1 MPRPKVADEN
11 RRRVARACDN
21 CKRRKEKC
29 DGTSPCNLCR
39 RRARETECQYSD
51 GPVRSRTHKLKS
63 SVDQRE
69 EVGNASD
76 AEIAVESLLNL
87 SGGRS
92 NARTPYAEDSQDPAS
107 HAPVPKLARLL
118 RDGKGKFMYVGDS
131 ANLSFLQN
139 IRRLVKSS
147 IGDCSL
153 TTDPLRHALVE
164 SMPISKPAPFRSAE
178 GHAEPKPNLSE
189 AKKLVQHYLAATS
202 GVLDLFDPVDMV
214 EHLSAW
220 STDVSTETDFTSSI
234 YYLVL
239 AIGAQALPGDGDE
252 ALAETFFNRG
262 RQLVASNFM
271 DDPSVFTIQSYALIT
286 MYMVTVCRRNGAF
299 MNLGIAVRAAY
310 ALGLHRSD
318 ISGLFEARER
328 RTRERVW
335 KSLRILDIFLSAS
348 LGRPPA
354 TSEVDGGHVS
364 WSKPSRDYEDI
375 QIDGLSLSAMLRI
388 CFIFERILNEVYCRR
403 EVTAHLVE
411 SISQQYREWTVE
423 FPGSLKVDGLEEGD
437 SSPSAT
443 MRHTIG
449 ISHLKTSYYWSI
461 ILLTRPFLVFKVS
474 THLKQ
479 KRQEKVA
486 EDAALH
492 SPTQTFAD
500 ACVDS
505 AVRSLEIV
513 NELVQ
518 ITNIPKRLPML
529 INSVFVST
537 LVFGIACFGDF
548 DKTFP
553 LISGLERAKKIL
565 SSFTKYDPLARR
577 YSQIIEY
584 LHQAAAE
591 YIRRRDLEQM
601 QQRRQGVSFIFGNI
615 VPENAANK
623 HSSDVPAA
631 PLTPTSQ
638 RMPENKESQE
648 PLHTSGIGDL
658 LYQQRSVESQYNG
671 ISSQGPKITTSGVL
685 AGANMPDNQQ
695 SYDSTDYMGAAF
707 PDFLSPDSSG
717 IPSNPSY
724 ADEFP
729 LFSLLTDFDPTLPDQ
744 FFTNSV

>member
-1 MPRPKVADEN
+1 
-11 RRRVARACDN
+11 
-21 CKRRKEKC
+21 
-29 DGTSPCNLCR
+29 
-39 RRARETECQYSD
+39 
-51 GPVRSRTHKLKS
+51 
-63 SVDQRE
+63 
-69 EVGNASD
+69 VGNASD

-87 SGGRS
+87 SGNRG
-92 NARTPYAEDSQDPAS
+92 NAKTSYGEESQDDVSS

-164 SMPISKPAPFRSAE
+164 SMTTTDPAPYGAHT
-178 GHAEPKPNLSE
+178 GYNEPKPNLSE
-189 AKKLVQHYLAATS
+189 AKELVQQYLAATS
-202 GVLDLFDPVDMV
+202 GVLDLFDPTDMV

-220 STDVSTETDFTSSI
+220 ANDTSKETDFTSSI

-239 AIGAQALPGDGDE
+239 AIGAQVRPGDGGE
-252 ALAETFFNRG
+252 NLAEAYFTRG
-262 RQLVASNFM
+262 RHLVASNFM

-286 MYMVTVCRRNGAF
+286 MYMMIICRRNGAF

-364 WSKPSRDYEDI
+364 WTKPSRDYEDI
-375 QIDGLSLSAMLRI
+375 HIDGLSLSAMLRI

-411 SISQQYREWTVE
+411 SISQQYREWTLE
-423 FPGSLKVDGLEEGD
+423 FPGSLKVDGLEQGD
-437 SSPSAT
+437 GSPFAKL
-443 MRHTIG
+443 HQKIG
-449 ISHLKTSYYWSI
+449 ITHLKSSYYWSI
-461 ILLTRPFLVFKVS
+461 ILLTRPFLVFKIS
-474 THLKQ
+474 SHLKQ
-479 KRQEKVA
+479 KRKERVV
-486 EDAALH
+486 EEPALH

-513 NELVQ
+513 HELCQ
-518 ITNIPKRLPML
+518 IPNIPKRLPML
-529 INSVFVST
+529 VNSVFIST

-553 LISGLERAKKIL
+553 VINGLNQAKKL
-565 SSFTKYDPLARR
+565 LEGFARYDPLARR
-577 YSQIIEY
+577 YRQITEY
-584 LHQAAAE
+584 LHQAANE
-591 YIRRRDLEQM
+591 HIGRRDQEQM
-601 QQRRQGVSFIFGNI
+601 QQRRQDVSYIFGNI
-615 VPENAANK
+615 SADTMPNKLDPELT
-623 HSSDVPAA
+623 AA

-638 RMPENKESQE
+638 QIAEKQDAQKS
-648 PLHTSGIGDL
+648 LHNGGIGDMFY
-658 LYQQRSVESQYNG
+658 YQRPAESQSNG
-671 ISSQGPKITTSGVL
+671 MFSQGPSITTSGVL
-685 AGANMPDNQQ
+685 ATGSQPDALD
-695 SYDSTDYMGAAF
+695 SYDSTDPMGDHF
-707 PDFLSPDSSG
+707 PNFMSPGSSG

-724 ADEFP
+724 GDEFP
-729 LFSLLTDFDPTLPDQ
+729 LFSLLTDLDPMMPDP
-744 FFTNSV
+744 FLISPG

>member
-1 MPRPKVADEN
+1 M
-11 RRRVARACDN
+11 
-21 CKRRKEKC
+21 
-29 DGTSPCNLCR
+29 
-39 RRARETECQYSD
+39 
-51 GPVRSRTHKLKS
+51 HKLKS
-63 SVDQRE
+63 SVDQRD

-87 SGGRS
+87 SGSRG
-92 NARTPYAEDSQDPAS
+92 NARTVHGEESQDEASS

-118 RDGKGKFMYVGDS
+118 RDSKGKFMYVGDS

-147 IGDCSL
+147 IGDCAL

-164 SMPISKPAPFRSAE
+164 SMTTVNTTSYQGSNGRP
-178 GHAEPKPNLSE
+178 EPKPSLSD
-189 AKKLVQHYLAATS
+189 AKDLAQQYLVATS
-202 GVLDLFDPVDMV
+202 GVLDLFDPVDIV

-220 STDVSTETDFTSSI
+220 ANDTSKETDFTSSI

-239 AIGAQALPGDGDE
+239 AIGAQVRPGEGGE
-252 ALAETFFNRG
+252 TLAEAYFTRG
-262 RQLVASNFM
+262 RHLVASNFM

-286 MYMVTVCRRNGAF
+286 MYMMIICRRNGAF

-364 WSKPSRDYEDI
+364 WTKPSRDYEDI
-375 QIDGLSLSAMLRI
+375 HIDGLSLSAMLRI

-411 SISQQYREWTVE
+411 SISQQYREWTLE
-423 FPGSLKVDGLEEGD
+423 FPGSLKVDGLEPGD
-437 SSPSAT
+437 GSPFASL
-443 MRHTIG
+443 HHKIG
-449 ISHLKTSYYWSI
+449 ITHLKSSYYWSI

-474 THLKQ
+474 SHLKQ
-479 KRQEKVA
+479 KRKERVV
-486 EDAALH
+486 EEPALH

-513 NELVQ
+513 HELSQ
-518 ITNIPKRLPML
+518 SPNIPKKLPML
-529 INSVFVST
+529 VNSVFIST

-553 LISGLERAKKIL
+553 VINGLRQATALLEGFAR
-565 SSFTKYDPLARR
+565 FDPLARR
-577 YSQIIEY
+577 YRQITEY
-584 LHQAAAE
+584 LHQAANE
-591 YIRRRDLEQM
+591 YIARRDQEQM
-601 QQRRQGVSFIFGNI
+601 QQRRQDVSYIFGNI
-615 VPENAANK
+615 SVETMSAKLDPELVA
-623 HSSDVPAA
+623 S

-638 RMPENKESQE
+638 PIREKADGHKTFQNGGVDDM
-648 PLHTSGIGDL
+648 
-658 LYQQRSVESQYNG
+658 LYQQRPAECQHQSMF
-671 ISSQGPKITTSGVL
+671 SQGPSITTSGVL
-685 AGANMPDNQQ
+685 ATASQPDALA
-695 SYDSTDYMGAAF
+695 SYETTEPTGGHF
-707 PDFLSPDSSG
+707 PNFMSPDSSG

-724 ADEFP
+724 GDEFP
-729 LFSLLTDFDPTLPDQ
+729 LFSLLTDFDPMMPDP
-744 FFTNSV
+744 FLINTE

>member
-1 MPRPKVADEN
+1 M
-11 RRRVARACDN
+11 
-21 CKRRKEKC
+21 
-29 DGTSPCNLCR
+29 
-39 RRARETECQYSD
+39 
-51 GPVRSRTHKLKS
+51 
-63 SVDQRE
+63 
-69 EVGNASD
+69 GNASD

-87 SGGRS
+87 SGNRS
-92 NARTPYAEDSQDPAS
+92 NARASYGEESLDDAAS

-164 SMPISKPAPFRSAE
+164 SMNTTKPTPYGASNGFS
-178 GHAEPKPNLSE
+178 EPKPGLSE
-189 AKKLVQHYLAATS
+189 VKELVQQYLAATS
-202 GVLDLFDPVDMV
+202 GVLDLFDPVDI
-214 EHLSAW
+214 EEQLSAW
-220 STDVSTETDFTSSI
+220 STDESTETDFTSSI

-239 AIGAQALPGDGDE
+239 AIGAQVRPGDGGE
-252 ALAETFFNRG
+252 KLAEACFTRG
-262 RQLVASNFM
+262 RHLVASNFM

-286 MYMVTVCRRNGAF
+286 MYMMVICRRNGAF

-364 WSKPSRDYEDI
+364 WTKPSRDYEDI
-375 QIDGLSLSAMLRI
+375 HIDGLSLSAMLRI

-411 SISQQYREWTVE
+411 SISQQYREWTLE
-423 FPGSLKVDGLEEGD
+423 FPGSLKVDGLEQGD
-437 SSPSAT
+437 GSPFAKL
-443 MRHTIG
+443 HQKIG
-449 ISHLKTSYYWSI
+449 ISHLKSSYYWSI

-474 THLKQ
+474 SHLKQ
-479 KRQEKVA
+479 KRKERVV
-486 EDAALH
+486 EEPALH

-505 AVRSLEIV
+505 AVRSMEIV
-513 NELVQ
+513 HELCQ
-518 ITNIPKRLPML
+518 TPNIPKRLPML
-529 INSVFVST
+529 VNSVFIST

-553 LISGLERAKKIL
+553 VIKGLNQAKAL
-565 SSFTKYDPLARR
+565 LEGFAKYDPLSRR
-577 YSQIIEY
+577 YLQITEY
-584 LHQAAAE
+584 LHQAANE
-591 YIRRRDLEQM
+591 YIGRRDQEQM
-601 QQRRQGVSFIFGNI
+601 QQRRQDVSYIFGNI
-615 VPENAANK
+615 SAETMSNKLDPELM
-623 HSSDVPAA
+623 AA
-631 PLTPTSQ
+631 PLTPTSEQ
-638 RMPENKESQE
+638 IPERQE
-648 PLHTSGIGDL
+648 PQKSLHNGGIGDMF
-658 LYQQRSVESQYNG
+658 YQKRTAENQNNS
-671 ISSQGPKITTSGVL
+671 IFSQGPSITTSGVL
-685 AGANMPDNQQ
+685 ATAGQ
-695 SYDSTDYMGAAF
+695 SDEIQPYDSGDPMGSQF
-707 PDFLSPDSSG
+707 PNFLSPDSSG

-724 ADEFP
+724 GDEFP
-729 LFSLLTDFDPTLPDQ
+729 LFSLLTDFDPMMPDP
-744 FFTNSV
+744 FLISPG

>member
-1 MPRPKVADEN
+1 
-11 RRRVARACDN
+11 
-21 CKRRKEKC
+21 
-29 DGTSPCNLCR
+29 
-39 RRARETECQYSD
+39 
-51 GPVRSRTHKLKS
+51 
-63 SVDQRE
+63 
-69 EVGNASD
+69 VGNASD

-87 SGGRS
+87 SGNRG
-92 NARTPYAEDSQDPAS
+92 NAKTSYGEESQDDASS

-153 TTDPLRHALVE
+153 TTDPLRHSLVE
-164 SMPISKPAPFRSAE
+164 SMSTTDPAPY
-178 GHAEPKPNLSE
+178 GVPTGYTEPKPSLPE
-189 AKKLVQHYLAATS
+189 AKELVQQYQAATS
-202 GVLDLFDPVDMV
+202 GVLDLFDPTDIV

-220 STDVSTETDFTSSI
+220 ANDTSKETDFTSSI

-239 AIGAQALPGDGDE
+239 AIGAQVRPGDGGE
-252 ALAETFFNRG
+252 NLAEAYFTRG
-262 RQLVASNFM
+262 RHLVASNFM

-286 MYMVTVCRRNGAF
+286 MYMMIICRRNGAF

-364 WSKPSRDYEDI
+364 WTKPSRDYEDI
-375 QIDGLSLSAMLRI
+375 HIDGLSLSAMLRI

-411 SISQQYREWTVE
+411 SISQQYREWTLE
-423 FPGSLKVDGLEEGD
+423 FPGSLKVDGLEQGD
-437 SSPSAT
+437 GSPFAKL
-443 MRHTIG
+443 HQKIG
-449 ISHLKTSYYWSI
+449 IAHLKSSYYWSI
-461 ILLTRPFLVFKVS
+461 ILLTRPFLVFKIS
-474 THLKQ
+474 SHLKQ
-479 KRQEKVA
+479 KRKERVV
-486 EDAALH
+486 EEPALH

-513 NELVQ
+513 HELCQ
-518 ITNIPKRLPML
+518 TPNIPKRLPML
-529 INSVFVST
+529 VNSVFIST

-553 LISGLERAKKIL
+553 VTNGLNQAKKL
-565 SSFTKYDPLARR
+565 LEDFARYDPLARR
-577 YSQIIEY
+577 YRQITEY
-584 LHQAAAE
+584 LHQAANE
-591 YIRRRDLEQM
+591 YIGRRDQEQM
-601 QQRRQGVSFIFGNI
+601 QQRRQDVSYIFGNI
-615 VPENAANK
+615 STETMPNKLDPELT
-623 HSSDVPAA
+623 AA

-638 RMPENKESQE
+638 QLPEKQDLQRY
-648 PLHTSGIGDL
+648 LHNGGIGDMF
-658 LYQQRSVESQYNG
+658 YHQRPAESQSNG
-671 ISSQGPKITTSGVL
+671 MFSQGPSITTSGLL
-685 AGANMPDNQQ
+685 ATGSQPDAPD
-695 SYDSTDYMGAAF
+695 SYESTDPMSGHF
-707 PDFLSPDSSG
+707 SNFMSPNSSG

-724 ADEFP
+724 GDEFP
-729 LFSLLTDFDPTLPDQ
+729 LFSLLTDLDPMMPDP
-744 FFTNSV
+744 FLISPG

>member
-1 MPRPKVADEN
+1 MPRPKVSDEH
-11 RRRVARACDN
+11 RRRVAQACDN

-29 DGTSPCNLCR
+29 DGAHPACNLCR
-39 RRARETECQYSD
+39 RRGREPECRYTD
-51 GPVRSRTHKLKS
+51 GPVRPARAHKLKS
-63 SVDQRE
+63 SVDLQE
-69 EVGNASD
+69 GIGNASD

-87 SGGRS
+87 SGNRS
-92 NARTPYAEDSQDPAS
+92 NARTPRTDASHGDPAS

-164 SMPISKPAPFRSAE
+164 AMPTTIQSPYSDRDSASDIKPAL
-178 GHAEPKPNLSE
+178 KE
-189 AKKLVQHYLAATS
+189 AKDLVQQYLLATS
-202 GVLDLFDPVDMV
+202 GVLDLFDPADMV

-220 STDVSTETDFTSSI
+220 ADNVSKETDFTSSI

-239 AIGAQALPGDGDE
+239 AIAAQVRSNNGDE
-252 ALAETFFNRG
+252 TLAEAYFSRG

-286 MYMVTVCRRNGAF
+286 MYMLTVCRRNGAF

-318 ISGLFEARER
+318 LSALFEARER

-375 QIDGLSLSAMLRI
+375 HIDGLSLSAMLRI

-411 SISQQYREWTVE
+411 SISQQYREWTLE

-437 SSPSAT
+437 GSPYDA
-443 MRHTIG
+443 MHHKIG
-449 ISHLKTSYYWSI
+449 IAHLKTSYYWSI
-461 ILLTRPFLVFKVS
+461 ILLTRPFLIFKVS

-479 KRQEKVA
+479 KRKE
-486 EDAALH
+486 ALSEEQKLQ

-505 AVRSLEIV
+505 AVRSMDIV
-513 NELVQ
+513 SDLIQ
-518 ITNIPKRLPML
+518 TPGLPRRLPVL
-529 INSVFVST
+529 INAVFVST
-537 LVFGIACFGDF
+537 LVFGLACFGDF
-548 DKTFP
+548 DKAFP
-553 LISGLERAKKIL
+553 VMAGLEQSEAALAK
-565 SSFTKYDPLARR
+565 FTRHDALARR
-577 YSQIIEY
+577 YLQINRY
-584 LHQAAAE
+584 LRQAAAE
-591 YIRRRDLEQM
+591 YIQRRDQELM
-601 QQRRQGVSFIFGNI
+601 QQRRQGVNHIFGEILAEEVQSRPTLEVSSMPMAPAKLNGDNKQH
-615 VPENAANK
+615 EMQLNGALHESYAARA
-623 HSSDVPAA
+623 VEE
-631 PLTPTSQ
+631 PTNN
-638 RMPENKESQE
+638 PF
-648 PLHTSGIGDL
+648 T
-658 LYQQRSVESQYNG
+658 
-671 ISSQGPKITTSGVL
+671 QGPTITTSGLL
-685 AGANMPDNQQ
+685 AANNQNDFQ
-695 SYDSTDYMGAAF
+695 QHLQTQDYIND
-707 PDFLSPDSSG
+707 PFLNMFSPDSAF
-717 IPSNPSY
+717 PSNTSY
-724 ADEFP
+724 TDEFP
-729 LFSLLTDFDPTLPDQ
+729 LFSIMTDIEGLMPEQ
-744 FFTNSV
+744 FVSNPG

>member
-1 MPRPKVADEN
+1 MD
-11 RRRVARACDN
+11 
-21 CKRRKEKC
+21 
-29 DGTSPCNLCR
+29 
-39 RRARETECQYSD
+39 
-51 GPVRSRTHKLKS
+51 
-63 SVDQRE
+63 
-69 EVGNASD
+69 NASD

-87 SGGRS
+87 SGNRG
-92 NARTPYAEDSQDPAS
+92 NARRSYGDELQDDASS

-118 RDGKGKFMYVGDS
+118 RDGKGKFIYVGDS

-147 IGDCSL
+147 IGDCAL

-164 SMPISKPAPFRSAE
+164 RKTTTNPTPYGGSNEHSERQPS
-178 GHAEPKPNLSE
+178 LSE
-189 AKKLVQHYLAATS
+189 AKELVQQYLVATS
-202 GVLDLFDPVDMV
+202 GVLDLFDPVDIV

-220 STDVSTETDFTSSI
+220 ANDASKETDFTSSI

-239 AIGAQALPGDGDE
+239 AIGAQARPGDGGE
-252 ALAETFFNRG
+252 NLAESYFTRG
-262 RQLVASNFM
+262 RHLVASNFM

-286 MYMVTVCRRNGAF
+286 MYMMIICRRNGAF

-364 WSKPSRDYEDI
+364 WTKPSRDYEDI
-375 QIDGLSLSAMLRI
+375 HIDGLSLSAMLRI

-411 SISQQYREWTVE
+411 SISQQYREWTLE
-423 FPGSLKVDGLEEGD
+423 FPGSLKVDGLEQGD
-437 SSPSAT
+437 GSPFAKL
-443 MRHTIG
+443 HQKIG
-449 ISHLKTSYYWSI
+449 ITHLKSSYFWSI

-474 THLKQ
+474 SHLKE
-479 KRQEKVA
+479 KRKERVV
-486 EDAALH
+486 EEPALH

-505 AVRSLEIV
+505 AVRSMEIV
-513 NELVQ
+513 HDLCQ
-518 ITNIPKRLPML
+518 TPNIPKRLPML
-529 INSVFVST
+529 VNSVFIST

-553 LISGLERAKKIL
+553 VIHGLNQAKVL
-565 SSFTKYDPLARR
+565 LEGFARYDPLARR
-577 YSQIIEY
+577 YRQITEY
-584 LHQAAAE
+584 LHQAASE
-591 YIRRRDLEQM
+591 YIGRRDREQM
-601 QQRRQGVSFIFGNI
+601 QQRRQDVTYIFGNI
-615 VPENAANK
+615 SAESMPNRLDPELM
-623 HSSDVPAA
+623 AA

-638 RMPENKESQE
+638 QIAEKQDGQRN
-648 PLHTSGIGDL
+648 LHNGGIGDI
-658 LYQQRSVESQYNG
+658 LYQQRSAESQSTT
-671 ISSQGPKITTSGVL
+671 IFTQGPSITTSGVL
-685 AGANMPDNQQ
+685 ATASQPDALD
-695 SYDSTDYMGAAF
+695 SYESTDPMGGHLPNF
-707 PDFLSPDSSG
+707 MSPDSSG

-724 ADEFP
+724 GDEFP
-729 LFSLLTDFDPTLPDQ
+729 LFSLLTDFDPMMPDP
-744 FFTNSV
+744 FLISTE

>member
-1 MPRPKVADEN
+1 M
-11 RRRVARACDN
+11 
-21 CKRRKEKC
+21 
-29 DGTSPCNLCR
+29 
-39 RRARETECQYSD
+39 
-51 GPVRSRTHKLKS
+51 
-63 SVDQRE
+63 
-69 EVGNASD
+69 GNASD
-76 AEIAVESLLNL
+76 AEIAIESLLNL
-87 SGGRS
+87 SGNRS
-92 NARTPYAEDSQDPAS
+92 NARTPYAEESQDSAS

-139 IRRLVKSS
+139 IRRLIKSS
-147 IGDCSL
+147 IGDCAL
-153 TTDPLRHALVE
+153 TTDPLRHVLVE
-164 SMPISKPAPFRSAE
+164 SMPTTKPSPFPAPD
-178 GHAEPKPNLSE
+178 GHPEPKPALSE
-189 AKKLVQHYLAATS
+189 AKELVQQYLAATS
-202 GVLDLFDPVDMV
+202 GVLDLFDPVDIV

-220 STDVSTETDFTSSI
+220 SNDASTETDFTSSI

-239 AIGAQALPGDGDE
+239 AIGAQVRPGDGDQT
-252 ALAETFFNRG
+252 LAETYFSRG

-286 MYMVTVCRRNGAF
+286 MYMMTVCRRNGAF

-375 QIDGLSLSAMLRI
+375 HIDGLSLSAMLRI

-403 EVTAHLVE
+403 EVTAVLVE
-411 SISQQYREWTVE
+411 SISQQYREWTLE
-423 FPGSLKVDGLEEGD
+423 FPGSLKVDGLEQGD
-437 SSPSAT
+437 GSPFAT
-443 MRHTIG
+443 MHHTIG
-449 ISHLKTSYYWSI
+449 IAHLKSAYYWSI

-474 THLKQ
+474 SHLKQ
-479 KRQEKVA
+479 KRKEKSID
-486 EDAALH
+486 EAALH

-513 NELVQ
+513 NELAQVP
-518 ITNIPKRLPML
+518 NIPKRLPMI
-529 INSVFVST
+529 INAVFIAT

-548 DKTFP
+548 DKAFP
-553 LISGLERAKKIL
+553 LISGLDQAETLLAT
-565 SSFTKYDPLARR
+565 FGAQDPLARR
-577 YSQIIEY
+577 YLQIAQY
-584 LHQAAAE
+584 LHQAATE
-591 YIRRRDLEQM
+591 YVRRRDMEQM
-601 QQRRQGVSFIFGNI
+601 QQRRQDVSFIFGNI
-615 VPENAANK
+615 ITENLKADQDLAT
-623 HSSDVPAA
+623 A
-631 PLTPTSQ
+631 PLTPVSQ
-638 RMPENKESQE
+638 QIQDKQSSQE
-648 PLHTSGIGDL
+648 PYHNGGIGDML
-658 LYQQRSVESQYNG
+658 QQQRSTETQYN
-671 ISSQGPKITTSGVL
+671 SSSTQGPTITTSGVL
-685 AGANMPDNQQ
+685 AAGNEPEAQQ
-695 SYDSTDYMGAAF
+695 SYNSMYPTGGPF

-729 LFSLLTDFDPTLPDQ
+729 LFSLMTDFDPMMPDQ
-744 FFTNSV
+744 FFANPG